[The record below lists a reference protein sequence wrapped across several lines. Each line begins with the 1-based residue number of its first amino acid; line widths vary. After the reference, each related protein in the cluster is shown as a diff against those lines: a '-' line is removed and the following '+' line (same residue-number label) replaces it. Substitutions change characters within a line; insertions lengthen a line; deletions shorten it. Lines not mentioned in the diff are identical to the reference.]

1 MQRDDTVGSIILKM
15 MINATDSGWRR
26 EKEHVGCYRARGLDV
41 TVEVRESVR
50 QSEAH

>member
-1 MQRDDTVGSIILKM
+1 MQRDNTVGSIILKM
-15 MINATDSGWRR
+15 MINATDLGWKR
-26 EKEHVGCYRARGLDV
+26 EKDRAGGLDV

>member
-15 MINATDSGWRR
+15 MINATDSDWRR
-26 EKEHVGCYRARGLDV
+26 EKERVGCCRAAGLDV